1 MCQCVHRSN
10 LRFPILAAQPNGP
23 RENWPVYFTPTRHGE
38 GIYHC
43 PTCLEG
49 KVIETVVNP
58 PLTFFQKLSGVL
70 KRLLAPGSG
79 SIHPRYHRG

>member
-10 LRFPILAAQPNGP
+10 LRFPIVGAQPIGP
-23 RENWPVYFTPTRHGE
+23 RENWPVYFTPTTPGE

-49 KVIETVVNP
+49 KHIEKVVVP
-58 PLTFFQKLSGVL
+58 PPTFFQKLTAFVKRVL
-70 KRLLAPGSG
+70 TPSAA
-79 SIHPRYHRG
+79 SIHPRFHRG